1 MKKNFLVLTLLM
13 PLLFASALSCF
24 VVTVNAQNQ
33 ATVTILDSLGGTTNP
48 AAGPHTY
55 NNGDTVT
62 ITANTQSTFAFVQWI
77 ISNETSSMIDYSN
90 PVTFTVMS
98 GENYTVQPVFTPI
111 QTSTLGDPPITSP
124 TDGIMVVL
132 AAVGGTTNPLPGYY
146 AVSNLTQTKL
156 TAIPDNGF
164 EFSNWIISGFPM
176 EAAHGDYPFTAT
188 PTDNP
193 YTVGH
198 GEGNRYYY
206 QPVFTPVGNGGTSP
220 TPTATSPS
228 TIMGITTDM
237 AIIIGLI
244 VVIIVLIVAFG
255 LYVNK
260 NRKH

>member
-1 MKKNFLVLTLLM
+1 M
-13 PLLFASALSCF
+13 PLLLASVFSCS
-24 VVTVNAQNQ
+24 VVTVTAQNQ
-33 ATVTILDSLGGTTNP
+33 ATVTILDSIGGTTEP
-48 AAGPHTY
+48 AAGVHTY
-55 NNGDTVT
+55 NGGASVT
-62 ITANTQSTFAFVQWI
+62 ITANTESNFAFLQWV
-77 ISNETSSMIDYSN
+77 ISDATSSRTDNSN
-90 PVTFTVMS
+90 PVTITGSS
-98 GENYTVQPVFTPI
+98 GGNYTFQPIFTPV
-111 QTSTLGDPPITSP
+111 QTNLLGDPPISSP

-220 TPTATSPS
+220 TPTATSPT

-244 VVIIVLIVAFG
+244 VVIIVLIIAFG
-255 LYVNK
+255 LYVSR
-260 NRKH
+260 NRRH